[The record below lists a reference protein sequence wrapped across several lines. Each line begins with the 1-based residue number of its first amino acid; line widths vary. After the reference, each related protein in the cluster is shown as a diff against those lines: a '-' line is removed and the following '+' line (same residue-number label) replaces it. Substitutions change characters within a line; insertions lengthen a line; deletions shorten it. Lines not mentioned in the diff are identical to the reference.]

1 LLTLREEVFENRV
14 LKRIIGSKR
23 YDVAGR
29 GEDYI
34 MRNLM
39 TCRLNPHQILFE

>member
-1 LLTLREEVFENRV
+1 MFDNRV
-14 LKRIIGSKR
+14 LKRIFGSKR
-23 YDVAGR
+23 YEVAER

-39 TCRLNPHQILFE
+39 TCRPIPHQILFK